1 MVAPELMVFLPLS
14 PRNHLQEE
22 ACYRPATLVEPAV
35 RRAVVLAELPARLSP
50 RSCRKLP
57 PKKCRRF
64 AGRKSF
70 CGCERDVRHSGFAAN
85 IEDVHHIFISAS
97 FVTTNH
103 DRLIRIEFDETLEKV
118 G

>member
-35 RRAVVLAELPARLSP
+35 RRAVGLAELPARSRP
-50 RSCRKLP
+50 RSCKKLP

-64 AGRKSF
+64 AGGESF

-85 IEDVHHIFISAS
+85 IENIHHIFVGAR
-97 FVTTNH
+97 FVTANY
-103 DRLIRIEFDETLEKV
+103 DGLVGIEFDETLEKV